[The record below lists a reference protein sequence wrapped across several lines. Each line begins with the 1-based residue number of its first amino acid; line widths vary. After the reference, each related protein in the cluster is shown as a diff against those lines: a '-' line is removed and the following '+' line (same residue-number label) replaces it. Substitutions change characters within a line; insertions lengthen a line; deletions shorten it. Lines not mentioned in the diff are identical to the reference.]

1 MKSRL
6 IFWHTIIPSVVN
18 AWLLDKLDCKALYQT
33 KKETLSRRPFQAQV
47 ASSLILMHATPNR
60 GPPSNR
66 YRDGDIGESF
76 ASSEEVI
83 PKRCKPPPPAK
94 RSVTHLPMD
103 VRQDMVAH
111 FPGKTKRGRCRHC
124 LQGYTA
130 RLCSKCKV
138 RHCFTGA
145 KNCFVDYNSKRTLS
159 KKGLHNVKIWFGVVS
174 MNSHVHKTIMMIIVW
189 SLVM

>member
-83 PKRCKPPPPAK
+83 PKRCKPPPPLPRGLWLTFQWMFAK
-94 RSVTHLPMD
+94 TWLHISQGRPREDAADTVFRD
-103 VRQDMVAH
+103 IQ
-111 FPGKTKRGRCRHC
+111 PGCAASAKFATASQGQTTALLTITANEHCRKKVYIMSRFDLGWFQWIHMFIK
-124 LQGYTA
+124 LLWWL
-130 RLCSKCKV
+130 LCD
-138 RHCFTGA
+138 H
-145 KNCFVDYNSKRTLS
+145 
-159 KKGLHNVKIWFGVVS
+159 
-174 MNSHVHKTIMMIIVW
+174 
-189 SLVM
+189 